1 MTLMLGNLVLK
12 EKALSTEQTENL
24 FKNSKGEFIYFYLAL
39 NNNFL
44 VK

>member
-24 FKNSKGEFIYFYLAL
+24 FKKRKKTPKVNLFIFISL
-39 NNNFL
+39 
-44 VK
+44 